1 MIPLSI
7 VSAETQV
14 RCISFKRDTGIW
26 SSNLPSPHPPPP
38 TPTHTPS
45 LPQHLLW
52 APSQNTASGALP
64 TFYLQTCSL
73 ASSAGLSC
81 TLPLTTLGCLSTC
94 LCPSRLLT
102 GHNWAQNSTSPC
114 HFLQPSCGLR
124 TERQRV
130 GVWQACKRCEE
141 LLEVSGVHRI
151 ENLPPS
157 TSEQRLGLELAV

>member
-1 MIPLSI
+1 MLGA
-7 VSAETQV
+7 SASRGTLKFGAPV
-14 RCISFKRDTGIW
+14 C
-26 SSNLPSPHPPPP
+26 
-38 TPTHTPS
+38 PTHLCLS
-45 LPQHLLW
+45 
-52 APSQNTASGALP
+52 SCSG
-64 TFYLQTCSL
+64 TFPKHSIWGSAYIYLQSCSL

-130 GVWQACKRCEE
+130 VVWQACKRCEG
-141 LLEVSGVHRI
+141 LSEVSGVHRI
-151 ENLPPS
+151 KILPPG
-157 TSEQRLGLELAV
+157 TSEQRLGLELAF